1 MNQHEFHQLLE
12 KYLEGQCTPEEE
24 KIVVAWHDQMAKPS
38 REVLPP
44 AEKEETRLRIWKKVK
59 ARANSR
65 AQIVRLWPYFA
76 AAAACLV
83 LTIWI
88 GAFAN
93 RSTTGSEPS
102 AAAEMPVIDI
112 RNTSAK
118 PQEVTLEDGSVVVLE
133 PGSLFSYP
141 EHFGTRNRTVYL
153 TGEARFDIQRNHTK
167 PFLVHAGDIV
177 TEVLGTSFIVRSDNR
192 LKTTEVSVLSGKV
205 SVYENIPQADKT
217 RNGIIL
223 TPNQKATYRADT
235 KQLISGIVDE
245 PVTLSAADEKIDFT
259 FEDTRLPAVLALLKK
274 RYALDFIL
282 ENDALRHCAVTAD
295 LNDLP
300 LFTQLEL
307 ICSAIGARYETRGAD
322 IFINGKGCQEF

>member
-12 KYLEGQCTPEEE
+12 KYLEGHCTPEEE
-24 KIVVAWHDQMAKPS
+24 KIVVAWHDQMAKPGQ
-38 REVLPP
+38 EVLHP
-44 AEKEETRLRIWKKVK
+44 AEKEATRLRIWKNVQ
-59 ARANSR
+59 ARIDSR
-65 AQIVRLWPYFA
+65 PLLVRLWPYW

-83 LTIWI
+83 LTLWI

-102 AAAEMPVIDI
+102 ATAEMPVIDI

-118 PQEVTLEDGSVVVLE
+118 SQEVTLEDGSVVVLE

-153 TGEARFDIQRNHTK
+153 TGEARFDVQRNHAK

-245 PVTLSAADEKIDFT
+245 PVAVVQAEDKVDFT
-259 FEDTRLPAVLALLKK
+259 FEDARLPAVLALLKK